1 MKKSILLTLAL
12 LMSCSVV
19 KAVDWQE
26 IYIGSDDSVLY
37 IDSDTI
43 QQGKYEDEYL
53 YAVRFVNK
61 GSKEKVAYIKS
72 DFANNLI
79 GIIRVEDYESDKYRP
94 SVYLTNPHAFMKPFK
109 DTSLVYVA
117 HDTVASLTENF
128 RVAQKETNKNEVPV
142 NFERDEI
149 TIRGEQNTSYN
160 YDSYASLSPIQA
172 YLVKTCQM
180 IDQNWQPP
188 EVDFDSTTIILTS
201 ISHKGDI
208 LTYNIESSSGNAA
221 LDKSAV
227 DALYK
232 TKPYLPLPTDD
243 KTIGSMEFRFVFHR
257 TLSNKRVEY

>member
-1 MKKSILLTLAL
+1 M
-12 LMSCSVV
+12 
-19 KAVDWQE
+19 
-26 IYIGSDDSVLY
+26 
-37 IDSDTI
+37 
-43 QQGKYEDEYL
+43 
-53 YAVRFVNK
+53 
-61 GSKEKVAYIKS
+61 
-72 DFANNLI
+72 I

-128 RVAQKETNKNEVPV
+128 RVAQKETKKNEVPV

-149 TIRGEQNTSYN
+149 TIRGEQDASYN